1 MQHINKLM
9 NLQSEYI
16 FYYLNYNY
24 EICIKKKPIHKISKM
39 DFFIRNEL
47 TNIRKIKEVANYKHF
62 YYVCENSSELKIT
75 QIEDDIINTQEL
87 RSDEN
92 VLMKFDNIELIYLKN
107 YLKTLS
113 SPTKYVY
120 TIIDFYKTLL
130 KSIDLLVNQKIVH
143 NNINFQTIVVDNH
156 SNPLLTNFS
165 LSIDTSQSNIQQYIK
180 HFFIEYD
187 PSYLEWPLE
196 FHIVAYLL
204 TNKLTGLSNNNIETI
219 INDVLEH
226 HVILKTFGDSIV
238 SSYKEE
244 SILYFKKYVNQSYD
258 YILTDILQYYYTWDN
273 YALSILFLR
282 ILIGIHKTIG
292 IKNKFI
298 ILFMKLLVCN
308 VHLNPI
314 KRLTC
319 NMTKNKFDS
328 ILDSLK
334 PQDYKAV
341 INELMST

>member
-9 NLQSEYI
+9 NLQSKHI
-16 FYYLNYNY
+16 FYYLNYND

-47 TNIRKIKEVANYKHF
+47 TNISKIKKVADYKHF

-87 RSDEN
+87 RTDEN
-92 VLMKFDNIELIYLKN
+92 VLMKFDNIELTYLKN

-120 TIIDFYKTLL
+120 AIIDFYKTLL
-130 KSIDLLVNQKIVH
+130 KSINLLVNQKIVH

-156 SNPLLTNFS
+156 CNPLLTNFT
-165 LSIDTSQSNIQQYIK
+165 LSIDTSQSNIPQYIK

-196 FHIVAYLL
+196 FHIISYLL
-204 TNKLTGLSNNNIETI
+204 TNKLTGLSSNNIETI

-226 HVILKTFGDSIV
+226 HFILKTFGDSIV

-273 YALSILFLR
+273 YTLSILFLR
-282 ILIGIHKTIG
+282 ILIGIHRTIG

-314 KRLTC
+314 KRFTC
-319 NMTKNKFDS
+319 DMTIKKFDS
-328 ILDSLK
+328 ILDSVE

-341 INELMST
+341 INGLTPA